1 MAGTGGGGVVGGAR
15 PAVAMVA
22 VELVFSALQIFIKLA
37 LDDGMDERV
46 LVAYRLMFASAFLC
60 PLAFFIERKKRPPLT
75 MKVVLG
81 LFLCG
86 LFGIAINQNLLVLAM
101 KLTNSTTIVTALS
114 NLTPQSTFIVA
125 ILTRSPQKKCH
136 HRSITL
142 PISRT
147 DLTNGYTLHTY
158 RQEVVKLGKAS
169 GRAKLAGTLV
179 GLGGAM
185 VVTFY
190 RGPELAFMHRLAR
203 VAGLHRHDGLAAQG
217 TAAAANATSAA
228 ARVVGSFLA
237 IASCF
242 SYAVWLAIQARV
254 GEAFPCHYSIAALV
268 CLSGGAQSALLALCF
283 RRDAQHWRL
292 GLGVRLYASA
302 YAGLVASGFAFPL
315 MSWCLRVR
323 GPLYVAM
330 FGPLIIVFVAVLSSV
345 FLDETLHLGIALGAV
360 LIVAGLYM
368 VLWGKARE
376 AQEKAAG
383 VLPEDEELGKET
395 SAPAADAGKMPI
407 VKQNDET

>member
-1 MAGTGGGGVVGGAR
+1 MGSGGGVVGGAR

-75 MKVVLG
+75 MKVLLG

-125 ILTRSPQKKCH
+125 ILTR
-136 HRSITL
+136 
-142 PISRT
+142 
-147 DLTNGYTLHTY
+147 
-158 RQEVVKLGKAS
+158 QEVVKLGKAS

-203 VAGLHRHDGLAAQG
+203 AVGLHRHDHDGRLADQG
-217 TAAAANATSAA
+217 PAAAANATSAA

-268 CLSGGAQSALLALCF
+268 CLAGGAQSALLALCF

-383 VLPEDEELGKET
+383 VLPEDQELGKET
-395 SAPAADAGKMPI
+395 SATAADAGKMPI
-407 VKQNDET
+407 VKQNDES

>member
-1 MAGTGGGGVVGGAR
+1 MGSGGVVGGAK
-15 PAVAMVA
+15 PAVAMVV
-22 VELVFSALQIFIKLA
+22 VEFVFSALQIFIKLA

-75 MKVVLG
+75 IKVVLG

-86 LFGIAINQNLLVLAM
+86 LFGITINQNLLVLAM

-125 ILTRSPQKKCH
+125 ILT
-136 HRSITL
+136 
-142 PISRT
+142 
-147 DLTNGYTLHTY
+147 

-190 RGPELAFMHRLAR
+190 RGPELAFTHRLAR
-203 VAGLHRHDGLAAQG
+203 VAARGLHRHDGNNHGLTTT
-217 TAAAANATSAA
+217 TATPSAA

-242 SYAVWLAIQARV
+242 SYAAWLAIQSRV
-254 GEAFPCHYSIAALV
+254 GESFPCHYSIAALV
-268 CLSGGAQSALLALCF
+268 CLAGGVQSALLALCF
-283 RRDAQHWRL
+283 RRDAAHWRL
-292 GLGVRLYASA
+292 GRGVRLYASA
-302 YAGLVASGFAFPL
+302 YAGLVASGLAFPL
-315 MSWCLRVR
+315 MSWCLRER

-330 FGPLIIVFVAVLSSV
+330 FGPLIIVFVAALSSV

-376 AQEKAAG
+376 VQEKAAG
-383 VLPEDEELGKET
+383 VLAEDDEELGKE
-395 SAPAADAGKMPI
+395 SAAPPADAGNVPLPT
-407 VKQNDET
+407 VNQNDDLTRLDR

>member
-125 ILTRSPQKKCH
+125 ILTR
-136 HRSITL
+136 
-142 PISRT
+142 
-147 DLTNGYTLHTY
+147 
-158 RQEVVKLGKAS
+158 QEVVKLGKAS

-190 RGPELAFMHRLAR
+190 RGPELAFMHHLAR
-203 VAGLHRHDGLAAQG
+203 AAGGGIHRHDPNHGL
-217 TAAAANATSAA
+217 AAAANATTSAA
-228 ARVVGSFLA
+228 ARVAGSFLA

-268 CLSGGAQSALLALCF
+268 CLSDGAQSALLALCF

>member
-75 MKVVLG
+75 FKVVLG

-125 ILTRSPQKKCH
+125 ILTR
-136 HRSITL
+136 
-142 PISRT
+142 
-147 DLTNGYTLHTY
+147 
-158 RQEVVKLGKAS
+158 QEVVKLGKAS

-203 VAGLHRHDGLAAQG
+203 AVGLHRHDHDGRLAAQG
-217 TAAAANATSAA
+217 PAAAANATSAA

-242 SYAVWLAIQARV
+242 SYAVWLVIQARV

-268 CLSGGAQSALLALCF
+268 CLAGGAQSALLALCF
-283 RRDAQHWRL
+283 RHDAQHWRL

-376 AQEKAAG
+376 AHEKAAG

-407 VKQNDET
+407 VKQNDES

>member
-1 MAGTGGGGVVGGAR
+1 MGSGGGGVVGGAK

-22 VELVFSALQIFIKLA
+22 VEFVFSALQIFIKLA
-37 LDDGMDERV
+37 LDDGMDVRV
-46 LVAYRLMFASAFLC
+46 LVAYRLMFATAFLC

-86 LFGIAINQNLLVLAM
+86 LCGITINQNLLVLAM

-125 ILTRSPQKKCH
+125 VLTR
-136 HRSITL
+136 
-142 PISRT
+142 
-147 DLTNGYTLHTY
+147 
-158 RQEVVKLGKAS
+158 QEIVKLGKAS

-190 RGPELAFMHRLAR
+190 RGPEMVFMHRLAR
-203 VAGLHRHDGLAAQG
+203 VAGLQHGDRHSLSRGP
-217 TAAAANATSAA
+217 TATPSAA

-242 SYAVWLAIQARV
+242 SYAAWLSIQARV

-268 CLSGGAQSALLALCF
+268 CLAGAAQSALLALCF
-283 RRDAQHWRL
+283 HRDAAHWRL
-292 GLGVRLYASA
+292 GLDVRLYSSA
-302 YAGLVASGFAFPL
+302 YAGVVASGLAFPL
-315 MSWCLRVR
+315 MSWCLRER

-330 FGPLIIVFVAVLSSV
+330 FGPLIIVFVAVLSSI

-383 VLPEDEELGKET
+383 VQPEDEELGKEST
-395 SAPAADAGKMPI
+395 AAPADAANG
-407 VKQNDET
+407 ETK

>member
-1 MAGTGGGGVVGGAR
+1 MGSGGGGGGVVGGAK

-22 VELVFSALQIFIKLA
+22 VEFVFSALQIFIKLA
-37 LDDGMDERV
+37 LDDGMDVRV
-46 LVAYRLMFASAFLC
+46 LVAYRLMFATAFLC
-60 PLAFFIERKKRPPLT
+60 PLAFLVESEPLCFRRKKRPPLT
-75 MKVVLG
+75 MKVLLG

-125 ILTRSPQKKCH
+125 ILA
-136 HRSITL
+136 
-142 PISRT
+142 
-147 DLTNGYTLHTY
+147 
-158 RQEVVKLGKAS
+158 RQEIVKLGRAS

-203 VAGLHRHDGLAAQG
+203 AAGLRHGGSGRGA
-217 TAAAANATSAA
+217 TAAAAAVSPA

-237 IASCF
+237 ISSCF
-242 SYAVWLAIQARV
+242 SYAVWLSIQARV

-268 CLSGGAQSALLALCF
+268 CLSGAAQSALLALCF
-283 RRDAQHWRL
+283 HRDAAHWRL
-292 GLGVRLYASA
+292 GLDVRLYSSA
-302 YAGLVASGFAFPL
+302 YAGIVASGFAFPL
-315 MSWCLRVR
+315 MSWCLRER

-383 VLPEDEELGKET
+383 VLPQDEEQGEE
-395 SAPAADAGKMPI
+395 SAGPADAANG
-407 VKQNDET
+407 ETK